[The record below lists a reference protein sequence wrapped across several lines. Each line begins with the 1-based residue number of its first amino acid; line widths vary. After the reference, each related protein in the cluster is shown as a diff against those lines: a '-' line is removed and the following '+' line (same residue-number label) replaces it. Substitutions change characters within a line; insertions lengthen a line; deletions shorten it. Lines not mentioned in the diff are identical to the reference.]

1 MTKPTD
7 HLSSNSPDTNTAIAR
22 IAFIGAG
29 NMARS
34 LIGGLLKQGYPASHI
49 ACSDPMEASLTSI
62 AAMGAVSTS
71 TSNTDTIAA
80 ADVVILAVKP
90 QVMREVLTP
99 LMPMLTSK
107 KPLLISI
114 AAGISCDSLQNW
126 AGEGVPIVRCM
137 PNTPALLQVGATGL
151 YATDAVSAAQHKTA
165 DVILSAVG
173 TVVWVKQ
180 ENELDAVTAVS
191 GSGPAYFFLLMEA
204 MQAAGEKLGLT
215 AEAAAQLTQQT
226 ALGAARMAIES
237 DVDVAELRK
246 RVTSPNGTTQAAVE
260 SFIANNIEDTV
271 EQALQA
277 AFTRS
282 QSLAKELG

>member
-7 HLSSNSPDTNTAIAR
+7 HLSSNNADTQFAR

-34 LIGGLLKQGYPASHI
+34 LIGGLLKQGYPANHI
-49 ACSDPMEASLTSI
+49 ACSAPTEASLASV
-62 AAMGAVSTS
+62 AEMGAVSTS
-71 TSNTDTIAA
+71 TSNADIIAA
-80 ADVVILAVKP
+80 ADVVIMAVKP
-90 QVMREVLTP
+90 QMMREVLAP
-99 LMPMLTSK
+99 LMNLLTSN

-114 AAGISCDSLQNW
+114 AAGISCDSLQSW

-137 PNTPALLQVGATGL
+137 PNTPSLLQVGATGL
-151 YATDAVSAAQHKTA
+151 YATDAVSTAQQKTA

-173 TVVWVKQ
+173 MVVWVKQ

-191 GSGPAYFFLLMEA
+191 GSGPAYFFLIMEA

-215 AEAAAQLTQQT
+215 AKAAAQLTHQT

-271 EQALQA
+271 EQAMQA

-282 QSLAKELG
+282 QALAKELG

>member
-1 MTKPTD
+1 MTQSTD
-7 HLSSNSPDTNTAIAR
+7 HLPTRSADTQIAK

-34 LIGGLLKQGYPASHI
+34 LIGGLLKQGYPADHI
-49 ACSDPMEASLTSI
+49 ACSDPVKASLAAI
-62 AAMGAVSTS
+62 AEMGAVNTS
-71 TSNTDTIAA
+71 TINADIIAT

-90 QVMREVLTP
+90 QVMRDVLAP
-99 LMPMLTSK
+99 LKDLLTSK

-114 AAGISCDSLQNW
+114 AAGIESNSLQNW
-126 AGEGVPIVRCM
+126 AGEAVPIVRCM

-151 YATDAVSAAQHKTA
+151 YATSDVTSTQRETA
-165 DVILSAVG
+165 ETILSAVG
-173 TVVWVKQ
+173 IVVWAN
-180 ENELDAVTAVS
+180 EESELDAVTAVS

-204 MQAAGEKLGLT
+204 MQQVGEQLGLSD
-215 AEAAAQLTQQT
+215 EAAAQLTQQT
-226 ALGAARMAIES
+226 ALGAARMALES

-260 SFIANNIEDTV
+260 SFQANDIHGMV
-271 EQALQA
+271 EKALNA

-282 QSLAKELG
+282 QALAKELG

>member
-7 HLSSNSPDTNTAIAR
+7 HLSSNSPDTDAGIAR

-29 NMARS
+29 NMASS

-49 ACSDPMEASLTSI
+49 ACSDPMAASLTSI

-114 AAGISCDSLQNW
+114 AAGISC
-126 AGEGVPIVRCM
+126 
-137 PNTPALLQVGATGL
+137 
-151 YATDAVSAAQHKTA
+151 
-165 DVILSAVG
+165 
-173 TVVWVKQ
+173 
-180 ENELDAVTAVS
+180 
-191 GSGPAYFFLLMEA
+191 YFI
-204 MQAAGEKLGLT
+204 GCWHGCLG
-215 AEAAAQLTQQT
+215 
-226 ALGAARMAIES
+226 
-237 DVDVAELRK
+237 
-246 RVTSPNGTTQAAVE
+246 
-260 SFIANNIEDTV
+260 
-271 EQALQA
+271 
-277 AFTRS
+277 
-282 QSLAKELG
+282 

>member
-1 MTKPTD
+1 MSTPID
-7 HLSSNSPDTNTAIAR
+7 HLSLNNEDASIAK

-49 ACSDPMEASLTSI
+49 ACSDPMEASLASI
-62 AAMGAVSTS
+62 ADMGAVTTS
-71 TSNTDTIAA
+71 TSNVDIIAT

-90 QVMREVLTP
+90 QVMREVLAP
-99 LMPMLTSK
+99 LQALLSDK
-107 KPLLISI
+107 QPLLISI
-114 AAGISCDSLQNW
+114 AAGISCQSLQAW
-126 AGEGVPIVRCM
+126 AGEGVPVVRCM

-151 YATDAVSAAQHKTA
+151 YATEAVSLTQHQTA
-165 DVILSAVG
+165 DIILSAVG

-180 ENELDAVTAVS
+180 ESELDAVTAVS

-226 ALGAARMAIES
+226 ALGAARMALES

-260 SFIANNIEDTV
+260 SFLANNIEDTV

-282 QSLAKELG
+282 QTLAKELG

>member
-1 MTKPTD
+1 MTQSTD
-7 HLSSNSPDTNTAIAR
+7 HLFTRSADTQIAK

-29 NMARS
+29 NMASS
-34 LIGGLLKQGYPASHI
+34 LIGGLLKQGYPAEHI
-49 ACSDPMEASLTSI
+49 ACSDPMEASLAAI
-62 AAMGAVSTS
+62 ADMGVVNTS
-71 TSNTDTIAA
+71 TVNADIIAT

-90 QVMREVLTP
+90 QVMRNVLAP
-99 LMPMLTSK
+99 LKDLLVNK

-114 AAGISCDSLQNW
+114 AAGIESKSLQNW
-126 AGEGVPIVRCM
+126 AGEAVPVVRCM

-151 YATDAVSAAQHKTA
+151 YATSDVTSTQRETA
-165 DVILSAVG
+165 ETILSAVG
-173 TVVWVKQ
+173 IVVWANQ
-180 ENELDAVTAVS
+180 ESELDAVTAVS

-204 MQAAGEKLGLT
+204 MQQVGEQLGLS

-226 ALGAARMAIES
+226 ALGAARMALES

-260 SFIANNIEDTV
+260 SFQASNIHGMV
-271 EQALQA
+271 EKALSA

-282 QSLAKELG
+282 QALAKELG

>member
-7 HLSSNSPDTNTAIAR
+7 HLSSNSPDTNTAIAK

-71 TSNTDTIAA
+71 TCNTDTIAA

-180 ENELDAVTAVS
+180 ENELDAVAQFERSFEMALYNSSARSFTKMFSFATII
-191 GSGPAYFFLLMEA
+191 GIT
-204 MQAAGEKLGLT
+204 KLT
-215 AEAAAQLTQQT
+215 AFEVRNLAAIAY
-226 ALGAARMAIES
+226 
-237 DVDVAELRK
+237 
-246 RVTSPNGTTQAAVE
+246 AVE
-260 SFIANNIEDTV
+260 QKIATDITMSRLIV
-271 EQALQA
+271 
-277 AFTRS
+277 
-282 QSLAKELG
+282 KE

>member
-1 MTKPTD
+1 LTQSTD
-7 HLSSNSPDTNTAIAR
+7 HLPTRSADTQIAK

-34 LIGGLLKQGYPASHI
+34 LIGGLLKQGYPADHI
-49 ACSDPMEASLTSI
+49 ACSDPVKASLAAI
-62 AAMGAVSTS
+62 AEMGAVNTS
-71 TSNTDTIAA
+71 TINADIIAT

-90 QVMREVLTP
+90 QVMRDVLAP
-99 LMPMLTSK
+99 LKDLLTSK

-114 AAGISCDSLQNW
+114 AAGIESNSLQNW
-126 AGEGVPIVRCM
+126 AGEAVPIVRCM

-151 YATDAVSAAQHKTA
+151 YATSDVTSTQRETA
-165 DVILSAVG
+165 ETILSAVG
-173 TVVWVKQ
+173 IVVWAN
-180 ENELDAVTAVS
+180 EESELDAVTAVS

-204 MQAAGEKLGLT
+204 MQQVGEQLGLSD
-215 AEAAAQLTQQT
+215 EAAAQLTQQT
-226 ALGAARMAIES
+226 ALGAARMALES

-260 SFIANNIEDTV
+260 SFQANDIHGMV
-271 EQALQA
+271 EKALNA

-282 QSLAKELG
+282 QALAKELG

>member
-1 MTKPTD
+1 MTQLTD
-7 HLSSNSPDTNTAIAR
+7 HLPTRSADTQIAK

-34 LIGGLLKQGYPASHI
+34 LIGGLLKQGYPADHI
-49 ACSDPMEASLTSI
+49 ACSDPVKASLAAI
-62 AAMGAVSTS
+62 AEMGAVNTS
-71 TSNTDTIAA
+71 TINADIIAT

-90 QVMREVLTP
+90 QVMRDVLAP
-99 LMPMLTSK
+99 LKDLLTSK

-114 AAGISCDSLQNW
+114 AAGIESNSLQNW
-126 AGEGVPIVRCM
+126 AGEAVPIVRCM

-151 YATDAVSAAQHKTA
+151 YATSDVTSTQRETA
-165 DVILSAVG
+165 ETILSAVG
-173 TVVWVKQ
+173 IVVWAN
-180 ENELDAVTAVS
+180 EESELDAVTAVS

-204 MQAAGEKLGLT
+204 MQQVGEQLGLSD
-215 AEAAAQLTQQT
+215 EAAAQLTQQT
-226 ALGAARMAIES
+226 ALGAARMALES

-260 SFIANNIEDTV
+260 SFQANDIHGMV
-271 EQALQA
+271 EKALNA

-282 QSLAKELG
+282 QALAKELG

>member
-1 MTKPTD
+1 LTKPTD
-7 HLSSNSPDTNTAIAR
+7 HLSSNNADTQFAR

-34 LIGGLLKQGYPASHI
+34 LIGGLLKQGYPATHI
-49 ACSDPMEASLTSI
+49 ACSARTEASLASI
-62 AAMGAVSTS
+62 SEMGEVSTS
-71 TSNTDTIAA
+71 TSNAETIAE
-80 ADVVILAVKP
+80 ADVVIMAVKP
-90 QVMREVLTP
+90 QMMREVLAP
-99 LMPMLTSK
+99 LMNLLTSN

-114 AAGISCDSLQNW
+114 AAGISCDSLQSW
-126 AGEGVPIVRCM
+126 AGQGVPIVRCM
-137 PNTPALLQVGATGL
+137 PNTPSLLQVGATGL
-151 YATDAVSAAQHKTA
+151 YAIDAVSTVQKKTA

-173 TVVWVKQ
+173 MVVWVKQ

-191 GSGPAYFFLLMEA
+191 GSGPAYFFLIMEA

-215 AEAAAQLTQQT
+215 AEAAAQLTHQT

-237 DVDVAELRK
+237 DVNVAELRK

-271 EQALQA
+271 EQAMQA

-282 QSLAKELG
+282 QALAKELG

>member
-1 MTKPTD
+1 M
-7 HLSSNSPDTNTAIAR
+7 LRA
-22 IAFIGAG
+22 
-29 NMARS
+29 
-34 LIGGLLKQGYPASHI
+34 
-49 ACSDPMEASLTSI
+49 
-62 AAMGAVSTS
+62 
-71 TSNTDTIAA
+71 
-80 ADVVILAVKP
+80 LA
-90 QVMREVLTP
+90 
-99 LMPMLTSK
+99 
-107 KPLLISI
+107 
-114 AAGISCDSLQNW
+114 
-126 AGEGVPIVRCM
+126 
-137 PNTPALLQVGATGL
+137 
-151 YATDAVSAAQHKTA
+151 
-165 DVILSAVG
+165 VILSAVG

-237 DVDVAELRK
+237 EVDVAELRK